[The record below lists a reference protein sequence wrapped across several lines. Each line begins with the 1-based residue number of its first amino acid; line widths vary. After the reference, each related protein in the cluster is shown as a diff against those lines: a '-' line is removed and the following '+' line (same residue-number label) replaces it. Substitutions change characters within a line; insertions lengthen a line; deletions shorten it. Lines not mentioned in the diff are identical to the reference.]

1 MIVKGLIQ
9 PNRCH
14 LGMRLHGCLSRDCDL
29 LTIKSC
35 SSTLEDESVS
45 PVELIEAQFDLGCV
59 WLSIA
64 ALAAKDFFDAANAEG
79 LWSIQV

>member
-14 LGMRLHGCLSRDCDL
+14 LGMRLNGCLRDL

-35 SSTLEDESVS
+35 SSTLEDERVS

-64 ALAAKDFFDAANAEG
+64 AFAAKDFFDAANAEG